1 MRHAAREILMERA
14 AGNVAK
20 VLNDVVADASARM
33 SANGTFFLHGDCA
46 TDLPAGLA
54 VDLSLLRRL
63 LASFVDN
70 AMHFSSGGPMILRA
84 VPCRI
89 TSGVAGVRFEICE
102 SAPIVTPEAQERLF
116 ARFFDD
122 GPSVDGGSGSRLDIA
137 ACRAHIAALGGRIG
151 LASAP
156 ERGTTLWF
164 TIPCEAA
171 IQQRPER
178 LRILVVEDHEINQRV
193 VRSVLERAGYDV
205 TIADNGRLGLEAV
218 QRERFDLVLM
228 DIQMPDMDGPTTTR
242 AIRSLTGAVSRLP
255 IVALTANFEARQLK
269 GYKAAGMDDCVTKPI
284 SPAKLLGVIGR
295 LTAPANQ
302 LADLSTIPASSAAV
316 ATLPTSKPAGEPA
329 PAPDPLIDEVRIARI
344 GEAIGVEVLGELL
357 SLVADEARRL
367 AGAIGEAIAAGD
379 WQRARKHA
387 HTLKGMAGNMAA
399 SRVSRIARDIG
410 RDMEAIGVND
420 HLARLNAAV
429 EETSRRLDA
438 LADARHPVKAIP
450 TSTGAW
456 QDNEEIA

>member
-1 MRHAAREILMERA
+1 MERA
-14 AGNVAK
+14 VGDVAK
-20 VLNDVVADASARM
+20 VLNEVVADASARM

-54 VDLSLLRRL
+54 ADLPLLRRL
-63 LASFVDN
+63 LVSFVDN
-70 AMHFSSGGPMILRA
+70 AMHFSSGGPMIVRA
-84 VPCRI
+84 IPCRI

-102 SAPIVTPEAQERLF
+102 STPIVSPEAQERLF

-122 GPSVDGGSGSRLDIA
+122 GPSAEGGSGSRLDLA

-171 IQQRPER
+171 IRQRPER

-228 DIQMPDMDGPTTTR
+228 DIQMPEMDGPTTTR
-242 AIRSLTGAVSRLP
+242 AIRSLTGVLSRIP
-255 IVALTANFEARQLK
+255 IVALTANFEPRQLE
-269 GYKAAGMDDCVTKPI
+269 GYTAAGMDDCVTKPI

-295 LTAPANQ
+295 LTAPTDH
-302 LADLSTIPASSAAV
+302 LADLSMLPAMSAPV
-316 ATLPTSKPAGEPA
+316 ATLPTSKPANDPGA
-329 PAPDPLIDEVRIARI
+329 APDPLIDEVRIARI
-344 GEAIGVEVLGELL
+344 GEAI
-357 SLVADEARRL
+357 AD
-367 AGAIGEAIAAGD
+367 GN
-379 WQRARKHA
+379 WSQARKHA

-399 SRVSRIARDIG
+399 SRISRIARDIG
-410 RDMEAIGVND
+410 RDMEAAGVND
-420 HLARLNAAV
+420 HLARLNTAI

-438 LADARHPVKAIP
+438 LADARHQAKAKVL
-450 TSTGAW
+450 TNAGAW
-456 QDNEEIA
+456 QDDEEIA